1 MKRMALSILWPA
13 FLAATLAEGVIFS
26 LVDPV
31 ELGQL
36 GGAGLSPLA
45 VYSVGFLM
53 FWSMGALASLLTCYL
68 MVVPGGEK
76 APF

>member
-1 MKRMALSILWPA
+1 MKRVALAVLWPA

-36 GGAGLSPLA
+36 GGAALSPLA
-45 VYSVGFLM
+45 VYSIGFFM
-53 FWSMGALASLLTCYL
+53 FWGMGTLASVLTCYL
-68 MVVPGGEK
+68 ILVPVGEK